1 MRGNV
6 RPLHPQGQD
15 QGHVRRRL
23 ASNPSRRGRTRRNRS
38 AGLRP
43 QGFLACTQSS
53 KPCGQAAEPRAQ
65 GSPPGARA
73 SEPRPRS
80 QGALRPEYRAPWAS
94 QRWATVHPFR
104 PCPARSASIARMNTM
119 GPGGTGGHGAPRI
132 PLRSLRAMDAGGR
145 SRDHDSLKVQRS
157 GASPVPCPNPGSD
170 GQIVHSLTPLEWLD
184 RVRCSSRL
192 PGRVDDIVSSRYP
205 HRFQPVSHRPMAAR

>member
-1 MRGNV
+1 MSARFTRNAKNV
-6 RPLHPQGQD
+6 
-15 QGHVRRRL
+15 GHARRRL
-23 ASNPSRRGRTRRNRS
+23 ASNPSRRGRTRRDRS
-38 AGLRP
+38 AGPRP

-53 KPCGQAAEPRAQ
+53 KPCGRASEPRAQ

-73 SEPRPRS
+73 AEPRPRS
-80 QGALRPEYRAPWAS
+80 PGVCGRRTGLRGRANGGPPSTLSSLSCTLGQHSPDEYDGAWGNRRG
-94 QRWATVHPFR
+94 R
-104 PCPARSASIARMNTM
+104 
-119 GPGGTGGHGAPRI
+119 GPLH

-157 GASPVPCPNPGSD
+157 GASPVPCPNPGLD